1 VHGRKK
7 GKLNKDLAVKQLD
20 AAASVRAAIV
30 ETLSRSQ
37 LAKREAALRD
47 LALSGPL

>member
-7 GKLNKDLAVKQLD
+7 GKLNSDLAVKQLD

-30 ETLSRSQ
+30 EHFVTQPIGKARGRF
-37 LAKREAALRD
+37 A
-47 LALSGPL
+47 